1 MEETKEMEKFI
12 KAYNNFMLAKKIE
25 EVLEFPL
32 VFLSIVTAFVL
43 FFRLQEGINLLTFFM
58 AIFIIISPLF
68 LNEMFDWKYAVFI
81 PKNFERFLIFVEFL
95 EEEELEGMELGK
107 EEAAKF
113 AEWKEKKDIILVKR
127 KGENNIWK
135 KK

>member
-1 MEETKEMEKFI
+1 
-12 KAYNNFMLAKKIE
+12 
-25 EVLEFPL
+25 
-32 VFLSIVTAFVL
+32 
-43 FFRLQEGINLLTFFM
+43 M

-113 AEWKEKKDIILVKR
+113 AEWKEKKDIILV
-127 KGENNIWK
+127 
-135 KK
+135 

>member
-32 VFLSIVTAFVL
+32 VFLSVVTVFVL
-43 FFRLQEGINLLTFFM
+43 FFRLQEGINLLTFFI
-58 AIFIIISPLF
+58 AIFVFISPLF
-68 LNEMFDWKYAVFI
+68 LNELIDCKYAVFL
-81 PKNFERFLIFVEFL
+81 PENFEKFLVFGEFL
-95 EEEELEGMELGK
+95 EEEELEGMELCK

-113 AEWKEKKDIILVKR
+113 AEWKEKKGYYLSLKER
-127 KGENNIWK
+127 EE
-135 KK
+135 

>member
-12 KAYNNFMLAKKIE
+12 KAYNNFMLSKKIE

-68 LNEMFDWKYAVFI
+68 LNEMFNWKYAVFI

-113 AEWKEKKDIILVKR
+113 AEWKEKKDIILV
-127 KGENNIWK
+127 
-135 KK
+135 

>member
-12 KAYNNFMLAKKIE
+12 KAYNNFILAKKIE

-95 EEEELEGMELGK
+95 EEEELEEMELGK

-113 AEWKEKKDIILVKR
+113 AEWKEKKDIILV
-127 KGENNIWK
+127 
-135 KK
+135 

>member
-113 AEWKEKKDIILVKR
+113 AEWKEKKDIILV
-127 KGENNIWK
+127 
-135 KK
+135 

>member
-95 EEEELEGMELGK
+95 EEEELEGMELGV

-113 AEWKEKKDIILVKR
+113 AEWKEKKDIILV
-127 KGENNIWK
+127 
-135 KK
+135 

>member
-107 EEAAKF
+107 EEAEKF
-113 AEWKEKKDIILVKR
+113 AEWKEKKILS
-127 KGENNIWK
+127 
-135 KK
+135 

>member
-113 AEWKEKKDIILVKR
+113 AEWKEKKILS
-127 KGENNIWK
+127 
-135 KK
+135 

>member
-25 EVLEFPL
+25 EVLEFLL